1 MLRARGSRDLG
12 RAVRTPRF
20 LIGTTAFLVGLFA
33 VSDPTPVTAQDED
46 DDGRSAHR
54 RGEFSGSAGGELD
67 PYFVEIH
74 IPFGQSSAPDVIV
87 LFRAK
92 LMPVPVDGSHRFDS
106 EGVEHEED
114 VDVHIGQDRVKGEF
128 TIVADTV
135 VACAHALPLAR
146 IGKCFTI
153 FSTTKCGV
161 SDFNGSE
168 CELLDT
174 LTLKS
179 PLLLDGKSRSH
190 PSSTQKEV
198 LPSIALDS
206 ALNTREEV
214 APVVCIAQKYQC
226 PLLLYSVAR
235 TCIR

>member
-1 MLRARGSRDLG
+1 MLRARGSRVLR

-33 VSDPTPVTAQDED
+33 VIDPTPVTAQDED

-67 PYFVEIH
+67 PYFVGIH
-74 IPFGQSSAPDVIV
+74 IPFGQSSAPDGIV
-87 LFRAK
+87 LLRAK
-92 LMPVPVDGSHRFDS
+92 LMPVPVDGSHRFDI

-146 IGKCFTI
+146 IGTQREGLIGEIGCD
-153 FSTTKCGV
+153 V
-161 SDFNGSE
+161 
-168 CELLDT
+168 DT
-174 LTLKS
+174 LTCQQPAGREATLV
-179 PLLLDGKSRSH
+179 PLAQQIEFGALCLDLAAEAETHLRIAKIGRV
-190 PSSTQKEV
+190 SSGEKTILQGSG
-198 LPSIALDS
+198 PTIG
-206 ALNTREEV
+206 
-214 APVVCIAQKYQC
+214 
-226 PLLLYSVAR
+226 
-235 TCIR
+235 